1 MDKMIEYVSEED
13 TCRSAYLL
21 EYFGQTESADCGTC
35 DICRAKSSGIRKNS
49 SASALASEIKTY
61 INDDL
66 AGEYRINDIL
76 SRFAVSGSLSNDECI
91 SILRKLIDSSEVPA
105 PIII

>member
-1 MDKMIEYVSEED
+1 MSRKRI
-13 TCRSAYLL
+13 YLL
-21 EYFGQTESADCGTC
+21 EYFGQTESTDCGTC
-35 DICRAKSSGIRKNS
+35 DVCRAKSSVIRKTS
-49 SASALASEIKTY
+49 SALASEVKTY

-66 AGEYRINDIL
+66 AGEYKINDIL
-76 SRFAVSGSLSNDECI
+76 SRFAVSGSLSTEECI